1 MCRVPQPSDEN
12 RSVLGSSGDAVR
24 LRLKFL
30 GVRGSYPTPAA
41 NRLRFGGHTT
51 CLEVS
56 SRSGNRLY
64 VDAGSGIT
72 DATLPPGDGGHHHV
86 LITHFHS
93 DHTQGLPFFEPMF
106 RSGSRVTFYTG
117 EEPETARRLLE
128 APMASPYFP
137 ALDFMVARREY
148 AQIDVDTPFTCGDIS
163 VQPFRLNHPQGA
175 WGYRLECEG
184 ASIVHASDHEHG
196 DPAIDA
202 VLREHAQNADVLI
215 YDAQYTDAE
224 YASKAGWGHS
234 TWREA
239 TRLARDARVGRLIL
253 FHHDP
258 NHDDETMQAIEA
270 EAQQHFDATEAAR
283 QSSLLTVSS

>member
-1 MCRVPQPSDEN
+1 
-12 RSVLGSSGDAVR
+12 VLASSGDAVR

-41 NRLRFGGHTT
+41 NRLRYGGHTT

-56 SRSGNRLY
+56 SRAGDRLY

-72 DATLPPGDGGHHHV
+72 DATPLAGDGEHHHV

-93 DHTQGLPFFEPMF
+93 DHIQGLPFFQPMF
-106 RSGSRVTFYTG
+106 RTGSRITFYTG
-117 EEPETARRLLE
+117 EDAETARRLLE
-128 APMASPYFP
+128 TPMTFPYSP
-137 ALDFMVARREY
+137 ALGFMAARREH
-148 AQIDVDTPFTCGDIS
+148 ARIDAASFTCGAIS
-163 VQPFRLNHPQGA
+163 VHPFRLNHPQGA
-175 WGYRLECEG
+175 WGYRLESEG

-196 DPAIDA
+196 DPLIDA
-202 VLREHAQNADVLI
+202 VVREYAHNADVLI

-224 YASKAGWGHS
+224 YASKEGWGHS

-258 NHDDETMQAIEA
+258 AHDDATMRAIEL
-270 EAQQHFDATEAAR
+270 EARQHFDATEAAQ
-283 QSSLLTVSS
+283 QSSVLTL